1 MPINRHLHYDEN
13 RQREGYTSS
22 SSAQMLRKFVDFI
35 SFKRFKIQQM
45 YNTTQNDAMFY
56 DRKVTITIV
65 YKSHQIASISELHR
79 SLMVKQ
85 YLDNF
90 KMQYGLDLW
99 SVHFIEKT
107 ARKDLITS
115 TMF

>member
-1 MPINRHLHYDEN
+1 
-13 RQREGYTSS
+13 
-22 SSAQMLRKFVDFI
+22 
-35 SFKRFKIQQM
+35 M
-45 YNTTQNDAMFY
+45 YNTTQNDAMYY
-56 DRKVTITIV
+56 DRKLTITIV
-65 YKSHQIASISELHR
+65 YKIASISELHR

-90 KMQYGLDLW
+90 KKQYGLDLW

-107 ARKDLITS
+107 ARKSLIIS

>member
-1 MPINRHLHYDEN
+1 
-13 RQREGYTSS
+13 
-22 SSAQMLRKFVDFI
+22 MLRKFVDFI
-35 SFKRFKIQQM
+35 SFKSFKIKQM

-56 DRKVTITIV
+56 DRKLTITIV
-65 YKSHQIASISELHR
+65 YKIASISELHR

-90 KMQYGLDLW
+90 KKQYGLDLW

-107 ARKDLITS
+107 ARKSLIIS

>member
-1 MPINRHLHYDEN
+1 
-13 RQREGYTSS
+13 
-22 SSAQMLRKFVDFI
+22 MLRKFVDFI
-35 SFKRFKIQQM
+35 SFKSLKIKQI

-56 DRKVTITIV
+56 DRKLTITIV
-65 YKSHQIASISELHR
+65 YKIASISELHR

-90 KMQYGLDLW
+90 KKQYGLDLW

-107 ARKDLITS
+107 ASYSLITS

>member
-1 MPINRHLHYDEN
+1 
-13 RQREGYTSS
+13 
-22 SSAQMLRKFVDFI
+22 MLPEFVDFK
-35 SFKRFKIQQM
+35 SFKSFTIKQM
-45 YNTTQNDAMFY
+45 YNTTQNDAMLY
-56 DRKVTITIV
+56 DRKLTITIV

-99 SVHFIEKT
+99 SVHFIKKT
-107 ARKDLITS
+107 ARKSLITS

>member
-1 MPINRHLHYDEN
+1 
-13 RQREGYTSS
+13 
-22 SSAQMLRKFVDFI
+22 MLRKFVDFI
-35 SFKRFKIQQM
+35 SFKSFKIKQM

-56 DRKVTITIV
+56 DRKLTITIV
-65 YKSHQIASISELHR
+65 YKTASISELHR

-90 KMQYGLDLW
+90 KKQYGLDLW

-107 ARKDLITS
+107 ARKSLITS